1 MRHATPWVLAALLL
15 VCLHPAT
22 ARGGK
27 DGGDAGLKER
37 CARAVD
43 MVLAQGPWQRGDS
56 LDLCWE
62 LPSLAGLP
70 ASLEAHAEALQLRE
84 RGTGTVALRLMDGD
98 RVVRRYT
105 LPVRVRRWERCA
117 VASHDLPRGAL
128 LQVTDVEERWLE
140 TTRAEG
146 GALPNAQQVLGRRLS
161 RMLAAGR
168 PVMARQMEAMADI
181 RRGEALRVTVRS
193 GAVCITANGEALEDG
208 CLGLPLKVRLVE
220 TGRQL
225 EARLVAPGEAEVE
238 VATR

>member
-1 MRHATPWVLAALLL
+1 MRLAVMGVLAALLL
-15 VCLHPAT
+15 CCLRPVS
-22 ARGGK
+22 ARGGR
-27 DGGDAGLKER
+27 DGGDTGLKER
-37 CARAVD
+37 CTRAVEG
-43 MVLAQGPWQRGDS
+43 VLDRGPWQAGDS
-56 LDLCWE
+56 LDLQWE

-70 ASLEAHAEALQLRE
+70 AELEARAEALTLRQ

-98 RVVRRYT
+98 RVVRRFT

-117 VASHDLPRGAL
+117 VARHDLPRGAVL
-128 LQVTDVEERWLE
+128 ANADVEERWLE

-146 GALPNAQQVLGRRLS
+146 GALPRVDHVVGRTLS

-168 PVMARQMEAMADI
+168 PVMARQLEPEADI
-181 RRGEALRVTVRS
+181 RRGQALRVTVRS
-193 GAVCITANGEALEDG
+193 GAVCVTANGEALEDG